1 MIEQI
6 EKEIQELF
14 NSDITSYRIKQ
25 ETGIAQQVID
35 RYRRN
40 ESKIENMTL
49 KNAKKLINF
58 KKVYKKA

>member
-1 MIEQI
+1 MIEQV

-14 NSDITSYRIKQ
+14 DSKITSYRIKK

-35 RYRRN
+35 RYRKS

-58 KKVYKKA
+58 KKSL

>member
-35 RYRRN
+35 RYRKGA
-40 ESKIENMTL
+40 SKVENMTL

-58 KKVYKKA
+58 KKTL

>member
-14 NSDITSYRIKQ
+14 NSNI
-25 ETGIAQQVID
+25 TGIAQQVID
-35 RYRRN
+35 RYRKS

-49 KNAKKLINF
+49 KNAKKLIKF
-58 KKVYKKA
+58 KKTL

>member
-6 EKEIQELF
+6 EKEIQELLD
-14 NSDITSYRIKQ
+14 SKITSYRIRQ

-35 RYRRN
+35 RYRKK

-58 KKVYKKA
+58 KKSL